1 MAQPP
6 GWPSATVPQTN
17 VTTPPEDLRP
27 VSTVSP
33 EGDVRDPPRRVIAH
47 LDIDAFYAS
56 VELGRRPELRG
67 LPVVV
72 AGSGPRAVVTTA
84 SYEARRYGIDS
95 AMPALRAR
103 TLCPQAVFV
112 APDFEFYRAV
122 SRQVW
127 ETVRARI
134 ERVQQVGI
142 DEAYVELTNVPG
154 PLRVLREVVS
164 EVREQ
169 TDMTLSVGVGPSR
182 LVAKTVSGSYKPGAF
197 VAMSREDACARFAGA
212 PTRLLQ
218 GVGPRTAERL
228 AEMGLR
234 TIGDVQALDQEA
246 LSERFGERMGQ
257 HLKARAHF
265 FDDSPVATVAAA
277 AKSRSSETTFER
289 DVSDLNELERTLRRL
304 AESLCDQL
312 RRREVA
318 GRTVAI
324 KVRLDDWTTV
334 TRARTLPESTSDP
347 QTVATVAVALLQAYA
362 PARPVR
368 LIGVRLA
375 TLDSQGTDPRSDDS
389 GGPQLRLAV

>member
-1 MAQPP
+1 M
-6 GWPSATVPQTN
+6 PQTN
-17 VTTPPEDLRP
+17 VTTPREDLRQAP
-27 VSTVSP
+27 TVP
-33 EGDVRDPPRRVIAH
+33 TEVEVREPARRVIAH

-56 VELGRRPELRG
+56 VELARRPELRG

-95 AMPALRAR
+95 AMPAVRAR
-103 TLCPQAVFV
+103 TLCPRAVFV
-112 APDFEFYRAV
+112 APDFDSYRAV

-127 ETVRARI
+127 ETVCARI

-142 DEAYVELTNVPG
+142 DEAYVELTELPG
-154 PLRVLREVVS
+154 PLRVLRGVVG

-169 TDMTLSVGVGPSR
+169 TGMTLSVGVGPSR
-182 LVAKTVSGSYKPGAF
+182 LVAKTVSGSYKPAAF
-197 VAMSREDACARFAGA
+197 VAMSREDACVRFSGA

-234 TIGDVQALDQEA
+234 TIGNVQATGQEV
-246 LSERFGERMGQ
+246 LSERFGERMGR
-257 HLKARAHF
+257 HLKTRAHF

-277 AKSRSSETTFER
+277 AKSRSNETTFER
-289 DVSDLNELERTLRRL
+289 DVSDPNELERTLRRL
-304 AESLCDQL
+304 ADNLCDQL
-312 RRREVA
+312 RRREVS

-334 TRARTLPESTSDP
+334 TRARTLPEATSDP
-347 QTVATVAVALLQAYA
+347 QTVATVAVALLRAYG

-368 LIGVRLA
+368 LIGVRLGA
-375 TLDSQGTDPRSDDS
+375 LDGPSTAPRRDIAC
-389 GGPQLRLAV
+389 GPQLRLAV